1 MTGRRRAAAT
11 GLPTPAVILARHRMP
26 VSAGELRAERRA
38 LAAYAVF
45 RERHYEPYVQYA
57 ALRIGRHRAA
67 ELAVSAAFTELAV
80 SWTAVLGSAG
90 PAAVAWRILHDHIDD
105 VLGLRPAPAH
115 ASGGQ
120 MVRALQHDVYLLH
133 QQIHMS
139 RDRIAEVLGI
149 SPDQVSGLL
158 QRSSKE

>member
-11 GLPTPAVILARHRMP
+11 GLPAPAVVLARHRMP

-38 LAAYAVF
+38 LAAYAAF
-45 RERHYEPYVQYA
+45 RERHYEQYVQYA

-105 VLGLRPAPAH
+105 VLGRRPAH

-133 QQIHMS
+133 QQIHTS
-139 RDRIAEVLGI
+139 RDGIAEVLGI

-158 QRSSKE
+158 QRSSRE